1 MGPAPDDPTQIDCI
15 HIRLPPRC
23 PRPTVALAH
32 SYSQGFSQENA
43 LSLRIVMMVELIRAG
58 LATAKAERVVAWSR
72 TFEVARVRI
81 TTPMTATATTEGFP
95 RTAFLG
101 FTC

>member
-1 MGPAPDDPTQIDCI
+1 
-15 HIRLPPRC
+15 
-23 PRPTVALAH
+23 
-32 SYSQGFSQENA
+32 
-43 LSLRIVMMVELIRAG
+43 MMVELIRAG

-95 RTAFLG
+95 R
-101 FTC
+101 

>member
-1 MGPAPDDPTQIDCI
+1 MIQRKLMHPY
-15 HIRLPPRC
+15 HSPRC

-32 SYSQGFSQENA
+32 GYSQGFSQENA

-81 TTPMTATATTEGFP
+81 TTPHDGH
-95 RTAFLG
+95 G
-101 FTC
+101 HY